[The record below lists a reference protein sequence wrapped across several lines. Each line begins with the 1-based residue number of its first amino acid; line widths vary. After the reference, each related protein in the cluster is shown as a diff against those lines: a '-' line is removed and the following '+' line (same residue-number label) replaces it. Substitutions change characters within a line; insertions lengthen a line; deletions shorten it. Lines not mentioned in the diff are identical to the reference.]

1 MQKNPYILTTIKSP
15 MIRQSDGK
23 VVSLTDHTTIEFEII
38 HELPTK
44 PDYKVDSLY
53 IKTKINELVSTVPNN
68 PHFIQYILSSVRVP
82 MICHDNNKII
92 SLTDYT
98 MIEVEMIHGI
108 PNKPDYKVD
117 SAYIQKKIHEL
128 LEEPIMEDPIME
140 DPIMEDPIMEDPI
153 VEDPEI
159 AYNEHVKKMDEASA
173 NKLRS
178 LGEKFLLNNKHKKSS
193 KKQLNQR
200 SPSPEF
206 SMKK

>member
-1 MQKNPYILTTIKSP
+1 
-15 MIRQSDGK
+15 
-23 VVSLTDHTTIEFEII
+23 
-38 HELPTK
+38 
-44 PDYKVDSLY
+44 
-53 IKTKINELVSTVPNN
+53 
-68 PHFIQYILSSVRVP
+68 
-82 MICHDNNKII
+82 
-92 SLTDYT
+92 
-98 MIEVEMIHGI
+98 
-108 PNKPDYKVD
+108 
-117 SAYIQKKIHEL
+117 
-128 LEEPIMEDPIME
+128 ME